1 MANLFN
7 FNDLKQYT
15 RVAKCSVDEI
25 AAKTDISYDG
35 LKRGLQNES
44 LSIRFVVPLCQALN
58 MTPNQFFGVEETSG
72 DTNYGNM
79 QKNAKKQIMQ
89 VGTEELKKTI
99 SILEGQLKT
108 KDEQLKSKDEQLAAK
123 DVQINKLLGI

>member
-1 MANLFN
+1 MLTY
-7 FNDLKQYT
+7 NDL
-15 RVAKCSVDEI
+15 
-25 AAKTDISYDG
+25 TDICDK
-35 LKRGLQNES
+35 KRMTITEVADFSGMT
-44 LSIRFVVPLCQALN
+44 LSGFRNAMRKSALTADKIILVCKKVEI
-58 MTPNQFFGVEETSG
+58 TPNQFFGVEETSG

-89 VGTEELKKTI
+89 VAGTEELKKTI

>member
-1 MANLFN
+1 MLTYE
-7 FNDLKQYT
+7 DL
-15 RVAKCSVDEI
+15 
-25 AAKTDISYDG
+25 TDICERKRMTATEVAVSCQMTLGG
-35 LKRGLQNES
+35 LRKSMRNES
-44 LSIRFVVPLCQALN
+44 ISADKIILVCNALGI
-58 MTPNQFFGVEETSG
+58 TPNYFFGVEETSG
-72 DTNYGNM
+72 DINYGNM